1 MCFLPHRVFLAAPP
15 QWPPSAR
22 CSSVPWWPPTRPV
35 PPADVDSLGFVPGKW
50 WKNDGTCRDSCGF
63 SRILASWG
71 VIYIYIYR
79 IWTSEYWEVHHQNS
93 GRCQDSVGFEL
104 QNIWVEGTDNLIMRW
119 SIPLAKHLEVNFD
132 VFKNTVPAGYAG
144 VGQVVWTLPNSPD
157 LSSPNHCWLIYGG
170 FPILKPQLPWK
181 HEV

>member
-71 VIYIYIYR
+71 VIYIYR

-119 SIPLAKHLEVNFD
+119 SIPLAKHLEILMFLKTPFLQGMRVWVKSFEHCPIHPTCHPQTIAGW
-132 VFKNTVPAGYAG
+132 FTV
-144 VGQVVWTLPNSPD
+144 
-157 LSSPNHCWLIYGG
+157 G
-170 FPILKPQLPWK
+170 FPY
-181 HEV
+181 